1 MKVLKDPYQVLR
13 IMDAKLDELQKK
25 FDEADGKEA
34 TEISGQEIAIIRIAG
49 YIRHAID
56 DHGYFENDY
65 FGVTD
70 MACVY
75 GYVADARRKDREYSN
90 ARDTWLNKGIA
101 KGAIWACVVLED
113 RMKQEP

>member
-1 MKVLKDPYQVLR
+1 MKVLKDVDQVLH
-13 IMDAKLDELQKK
+13 IMDAKMDELHKK
-25 FDEADGKEA
+25 FDEADGEEA
-34 TEISGQEIAIIRIAG
+34 SEISGQEIAIIRIAG
-49 YIRHAID
+49 YIRHAIE

-101 KGAIWACVVLED
+101 KGAIWACAVLED
-113 RMKQEP
+113 RMMEP

>member
-1 MKVLKDPYQVLR
+1 MKVLKDVDKVLH
-13 IMDAKLDELQKK
+13 IMDAKLDELHKR
-25 FDEADGKEA
+25 FDEADGEEA
-34 TEISGQEIAIIRIAG
+34 SEISGQEIAIIRIAG
-49 YIRHAID
+49 YIRHAIE

-101 KGAIWACVVLED
+101 KGAIWACAVLED
-113 RMKQEP
+113 RMKEEP

>member
-1 MKVLKDPYQVLR
+1 MEVLKDPDKVLQ
-13 IMDAKLDELQKK
+13 IMTRKLDELHKRYV
-25 FDEADGKEA
+25 EADGEEA
-34 TEISGQEIAIIRIAG
+34 TEIGGQEAAIIRIAG
-49 YIRHAID
+49 YIRHAIE

-101 KGAIWACVVLED
+101 KGAIWACAVLED
-113 RMKQEP
+113 RMEQEP

>member
-1 MKVLKDPYQVLR
+1 MKVLKDVDKVLH
-13 IMDAKLDELQKK
+13 IMNAKLDELHKK
-25 FDEADGKEA
+25 FDEADGDDA
-34 TEISGQEIAIIRIAG
+34 AEISGQEIAIIRIAG
-49 YIRHAID
+49 YIRHAIE
-56 DHGYFENDY
+56 DHGYLENDY

-101 KGAIWACVVLED
+101 RGAIWACAVLED
-113 RMKQEP
+113 RMEQEP